1 MDLKITT
8 TARFPSVALCV
19 CEREKGAER
28 WGERKREGEREELK
42 LISYIGPASI
52 TQFPQYTAKTGTRI
66 WKVSSYFI
74 EPLPSVPYPNLRKN
88 RENVHQDTPP
98 PPCPYTPPPLHY
110 SQEVQACVHQLL
122 SLWLHNWLPLWLARP
137 LVLINT
143 APAVPSQRL
152 HWQDTICPIS
162 PQLSK
167 TWHKLCRLLSTHRS
181 STIPLSCYLHP
192 LHFHVVLRISEVLLH
207 HIYLAETVSC
217 TALVQS
223 SILWLL
229 NLSLVQR
236 TFEILLFDI
245 ASDRNILLP
254 SSCPKHFYFAHLRK
268 STWRYL
274 KVAAVNVGLLYSPQS
289 LSTNGAGVGQNN
301 VLYSVR

>member
-1 MDLKITT
+1 M
-8 TARFPSVALCV
+8 CV
-19 CEREKGAER
+19 WEREKGAER
-28 WGERKREGEREELK
+28 WGQRKREGKREELK

-88 RENVHQDTPP
+88 RESVHQDTPLP
-98 PPCPYTPPPLHY
+98 AYTPTTPLLPRGASMRAPTPLTRAPQLTTSVARSAACAHQY
-110 SQEVQACVHQLL
+110 STGRL
-122 SLWLHNWLPLWLARP
+122 
-137 LVLINT
+137 
-143 APAVPSQRL
+143 PSQRF